1 MYPFA
6 PSSRKAFTTKRPF
19 VVLFFHLPMDKDSFE
34 QLVAAAL
41 RRLPRVFRQKLK
53 NIAVQVEDEPSED
66 LLADMGIDEG
76 TLFGLYQGVPLTER
90 GWGYGNVLPDRIV
103 IYQRP
108 IEEVAQ
114 SREEIEEI
122 VAETVVHEIGHYFG
136 FDDEELYDMEDP
148 EGKRE

>member
-1 MYPFA
+1 
-6 PSSRKAFTTKRPF
+6 
-19 VVLFFHLPMDKDSFE
+19 MDKDSFE

-90 GWGYGNVLPDRIV
+90 GWGYGNVLPG
-103 IYQRP
+103 
-108 IEEVAQ
+108 
-114 SREEIEEI
+114 S
-122 VAETVVHEIGHYFG
+122 
-136 FDDEELYDMEDP
+136 
-148 EGKRE
+148 